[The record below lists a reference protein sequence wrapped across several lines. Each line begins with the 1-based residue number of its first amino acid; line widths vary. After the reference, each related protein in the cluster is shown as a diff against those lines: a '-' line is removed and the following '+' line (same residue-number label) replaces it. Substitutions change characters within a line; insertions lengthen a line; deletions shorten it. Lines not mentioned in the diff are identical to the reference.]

1 MKIAKMDGMDK
12 VETQVLRDIVEES
25 KQVADW
31 LRELERYKELEEQ
44 GRLIVLPGDARYQI
58 VSYGAGAGKTIKKV
72 LVGDPLVLVVVLR
85 QLLETVICES
95 VGKADRQALARAVY
109 EQVCENILYYE
120 VMGK

>member
-1 MKIAKMDGMDK
+1 MKRSKMDGMDK
-12 VETQVLRDIVEES
+12 VETQVLRAIVEES

-31 LRELERYKELEEQ
+31 LRELERYKELEER
-44 GRLIVLPGDARYQI
+44 GRLIVLPEDARYQI
-58 VSYGAGAGKTIKKV
+58 VSYGAGVGKTIKKV

-95 VGKADRQALARAVY
+95 VGKADRLALARAVY